1 MGQIV
6 VFTVPMGTSPL
17 TAFGPSQGK
26 RWKLI
31 HATIVLKTGTGAGTR
46 QLQLIHSNA
55 LEKGSFGDNNLLNT
69 GAVTGVSS
77 TYTRALSPQGGIT
90 GVGRTLVQVN
100 PYPEYGHMDT
110 LQLVPT
116 LISGDTWAAFLEAVE
131 EEDGD

>member
-6 VFTVPMGTSPL
+6 VFTVPMGDYPSTN
-17 TAFGPSQGK
+17 FGPSEGK

-46 QLQLIHSNA
+46 QLQLYQSNS
-55 LEKGSFGDNNLLNT
+55 LEKGSFGSNNLLNT
-69 GAVTGVSS
+69 GAVNGVSS
-77 TYTRALSPQGGIT
+77 LYTVALSPQGGIT

-110 LQLVPT
+110 LTLQPN